1 MSSGKLS
8 PRQKMINMMYLVLTA
23 LLALNVSKEIMLAF
37 FKVETGLENTTSAL
51 VAKNDQ
57 TYTAFAKA
65 AESQN
70 RAKVA
75 YKDAK
80 VVKVASDKLKNHIID
95 LKKTLI
101 EKTGGHSDKVENK
114 IGDKFPPAKM
124 DDKEIVANYLLKKPK
139 KGAELKGEIDLFRNS
154 LVALTVVNEPINATL
169 LASISSTFNT
179 DDVKKG
185 SGGAKPWE
193 FDRFEG
199 FPLIAVL
206 TFLTQIESEVVKAE
220 SQVVDALY
228 LSAGKSDFT
237 FDKLAAVVIA
247 PKTFIMQGDSILAD
261 IFVTAFD
268 SQQKPEVEITEEFLA
283 DGTPDWSKSRKLPV
297 NEEGKGQLAEKA
309 KKTGSFSFASRVNV
323 LNKTKGIFEPYP
335 ADIFE
340 YTVAQPTA
348 VVSPTKMNVFYRGV
362 ANPLEVSVPG
372 VAPKDVVASGRGVTL
387 RRISPGKYEARV
399 LKSATEASISVK
411 ANGATI
417 GKPKEFRV
425 KKIPNPVATVG
436 GKTDGKIS
444 KNRLIKTPGV
454 RATLRDFPFDL
465 RFRVSTYTVRVKEGE
480 YVKPIIVKG
489 DLFSQEVKTKFKK
502 LKPGSDVSFTNIK
515 AVSTEKGIGTKTCS
529 PVILTVQ

>member
-1 MSSGKLS
+1 MASGKLS

-57 TYTAFAKA
+57 TYEAFAKA
-65 AESQN
+65 AETQN
-70 RAKVA
+70 RAKAA
-75 YKDAK
+75 YEHAK
-80 VVKVASDKLKNHIID
+80 TVKAASGKLKTH
-95 LKKTLI
+95 LKELKEILI
-101 EKTGGHSDKVENK
+101 QKTGGYSEKAENF
-114 IGDKFPPAKM
+114 IGDNKPPAKM

-139 KGAELKGEIDLFRNS
+139 KGAELKGEIDLFRN
-154 LVALTVVNEPINATL
+154 EL
-169 LASISSTFNT
+169 LGLADVQKNTGLKASISSTFDT
-179 DDVKKG
+179 QDVKKG
-185 SGGAKPWE
+185 SGGYKPWE
-193 FDRFEG
+193 VDRFEG
-199 FPLIAVL
+199 YPLIAVL

-220 SQVVDALY
+220 SQVVDELY
-228 LSAGKSDFT
+228 LSAGKSEFT

-247 PKTFIMQGDSILAD
+247 PKSFIMQGDSLTAD

-268 SQQKPEVEITEEFLA
+268 SQQRPKVEITKKFV
-283 DGTPDWSKSRKLPV
+283 DGKPDWSAATSVPV
-297 NEEGKGQLAEKA
+297 DDQGKGNLAEKA
-309 KKTGSFSFASRVNV
+309 KETGSFSFASRVLV
-323 LNKTKGIFEPYP
+323 QTKTQGEVPYD
-335 ADIFE
+335 AEVFE

-387 RRISPGKYEARV
+387 KRISPGKYEARV

-444 KNRLIKTPGV
+444 KNRLNKTPGV

-465 RFRVSTYTVRVKEGE
+465 KFRVSTYTVRVKEGE

-489 DLFSQEVKTKFKK
+489 DLFSSDVKTKFKK
-502 LKPGSDVSFTNIK
+502 LKPGRDVSFTNIK